1 LGDVA
6 STAEA
11 VARASYG
18 KLVAF
23 LAARTRD
30 VAGAQ
35 DALSE
40 AFAAALTD
48 WPHSG
53 IPRAP
58 EAWLLTVARRKLI
71 DAARRR
77 RAGEE
82 AAPTLA
88 LLTDEF
94 DEADGE
100 PAIPDERLRLM
111 FACAHPAIDAG
122 VRAPLI
128 LQAVLGF
135 DAAAIA
141 SAFLVSPST
150 MGQRLVRAKS
160 RIRQAGIPFRV
171 PDPDELA
178 GRLDAVLEA
187 IYAVYAEGWS
197 DPAGTQARSRG
208 LAEEGIWL
216 GRLVASL
223 LPQQPEALGLLAL
236 MLHTEARRAA
246 RRDAQGEF
254 VPLDAQDPA
263 RWDAAL
269 IEEAESLL
277 LCASRMDAPGRFQL
291 EAAVQSAHAA
301 RRRSGQTDWSAI
313 VGLYD
318 ALLALTGSV
327 VIAINRAVALAAH
340 LDGPRGAAEGLAA
353 LDALDGARLAEYQPY
368 WAARAALLA
377 RSGDAHAAAQAYQR
391 AIGLESDPAVRRF
404 LQTEL
409 SQGFSKQGAGDKP
422 LPSPTPV
429 GEGPGVRACGP
440 LRSAVRNPR

>member
-6 STAEA
+6 RAAEA

-30 VAGAQ
+30 VAAAE

-40 AFAAALTD
+40 AFSAALAD
-48 WPHSG
+48 WPHRG
-53 IPRAP
+53 IPRVP

-77 RAGEE
+77 RSGEE
-82 AAPTLA
+82 AAPTLE
-88 LLTDEF
+88 LLADEF
-94 DEADGE
+94 DDSDIEA
-100 PAIPDERLRLM
+100 AIPDERLRLM

-128 LQAVLGF
+128 LQTVLGF
-135 DAAAIA
+135 DAAAIG
-141 SAFLVSPST
+141 SAFLVAPAT

-160 RIRQAGIPFRV
+160 RIRDAGIPFRV
-171 PDPDELA
+171 PDREELA

-216 GRLVASL
+216 ARLVASL
-223 LPQQPEALGLLAL
+223 LPQEAESLGLLAL
-236 MLHTEARRAA
+236 LLHAEARRKA
-246 RRDAQGEF
+246 RRDLHGNF

-269 IEEAESLL
+269 IEEAEELL
-277 LCASRMDAPGRFQL
+277 VCAGRMDVPGRFQL

-301 RRRSGQTDWSAI
+301 RRLAGRIDWGAI
-313 VGLYD
+313 VELYD
-318 ALLALTGSV
+318 ALLALTGSSV
-327 VIAINRAVALAAH
+327 VAINRAVALSAH
-340 LDGPRGAAEGLAA
+340 LGGADGAGRGLAA
-353 LDALDGARLAEYQPY
+353 LDALREDASLAEYQPY

-377 RSGDAHAAAQAYQR
+377 RSGFSSQAAEAYRR

-409 SQGFSKQGAGDKP
+409 A
-422 LPSPTPV
+422 
-429 GEGPGVRACGP
+429 RASSG
-440 LRSAVRNPR
+440 